1 MKKLSFTI
9 ILLLVGGFIT
19 ANAQQIE
26 TPKEQ
31 KIVTH
36 VIGDNYD
43 VVYKDLNGNTLKEG
57 KYLKIGDRFK
67 PHGIWKLYDRSS
79 FKLITTS
86 KYDKGEQ
93 LWVETIIDG
102 KILYVGKEELKM
114 KRHEVRIAKLD
125 KKANKL
131 K

>member
-1 MKKLSFTI
+1 MKKLSFT
-9 ILLLVGGFIT
+9 LLFLVVVALTT

-26 TPKEQ
+26 IPEEQ

-36 VIGDNYD
+36 IIGDNYD

-57 KYLKIGDRFK
+57 QYLKIGERFK
-67 PHGIWKLYDRSS
+67 PHGIWKLYDRNS
-79 FKLITTS
+79 FELITTS
-86 KYDKGEQ
+86 KYDEGEQ

-102 KILYVGKEELKM
+102 EILYVGKDELKM
-114 KRHEVRIAKLD
+114 KRHEERIAELE

-131 K
+131 Q